1 MLHKVDILGLALD
14 PDSKTPILVL
24 KTVDTQETIPIW
36 IGLLEATAIASAL
49 QEVQFERP
57 MTHDLFKNFITMM
70 HVDVERIE
78 VCDLKE
84 NTFYARLYFASG
96 DNEFS
101 IDSRPSDAVAIAVR
115 FNAPVFVDEKVIAA
129 LRPGGVAAKNYE
141 VKDKS
146 EEGKKWAEYLAGL
159 SPDDFGKYKV

>member
-14 PDSKTPILVL
+14 QDSKTPILVL

-49 QEVQFERP
+49 QEVHFERP
-57 MTHDLFKNFITMM
+57 MTHDLFKNFIAMM

-84 NTFYARLYFASG
+84 NTFYARIYFASG

-101 IDSRPSDAVAIAVR
+101 IDARPSDAVAMAVR

-129 LRPGGVAAKNYE
+129 LKPDGGARTYE

-146 EEGKKWAEYLAGL
+146 EEGKKWAEYLASL